1 MTENEIGTSILKH
14 AYDIHT
20 ELGPGLLESVY
31 EVILAHA
38 LQNEGI
44 SVERQKAVPITYK
57 GLKFNEGFR
66 ADVIAESKV
75 IIEFKSVEALLPVHA
90 KQLLTYLKLLGIA
103 PWLLNQFSRAA
114 SQSRNQANR
123 QPSRDLI
130 VARDPSAL
138 LSDLCARPFSSIAR
152 QRGRRGSRRGRS
164 SAG

>member
-57 GLKFNEGFR
+57 GLKFDEGFR

-75 IIEFKSVEALLPVHA
+75 IIEIKSVEALLPVHA
-90 KQLLTYLKLLGIA
+90 KQLLTYLKLSGLRLGYLINFREPHLKA
-103 PWLLNQFSRAA
+103 GIKRIV
-114 SQSRNQANR
+114 NR
-123 QPSRDLI
+123 LET
-130 VARDPSAL
+130 
-138 LSDLCARPFSSIAR
+138 
-152 QRGRRGSRRGRS
+152 
-164 SAG
+164 